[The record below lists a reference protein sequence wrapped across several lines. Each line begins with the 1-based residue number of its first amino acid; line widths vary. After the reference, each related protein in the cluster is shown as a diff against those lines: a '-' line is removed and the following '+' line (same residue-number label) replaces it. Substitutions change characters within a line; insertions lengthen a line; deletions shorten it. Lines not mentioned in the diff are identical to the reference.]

1 MIYKQISVTVGLC
14 SNYYINDN
22 NIINCNNSSN
32 VIVISNK
39 VMCGSLCVLN
49 PILVI
54 FLNFST

>member
-1 MIYKQISVTVGLC
+1 MIYKQISVTDGLC

-22 NIINCNNSSN
+22 NIINCNNSN

-49 PILVI
+49 PIFVI
-54 FLNFST
+54 FLNLST